1 MTVLLSDNAMPTA
14 GLPMTEIDYLS
25 LGPTGSRV
33 ELWDGSLHSCPRET
47 PRHQLIVGALAVA
60 LRAGRQDMNILTSV
74 AVRLDPGRIAVPDLI
89 VTGQIDL
96 DAPVVEAAE
105 VRLVCE
111 VVSPGSAAV
120 DRAMKMYCYAA
131 AGIPWYLLAEQEY
144 NTLYSYVLSGG
155 VYIQD
160 SVMHLDGVT
169 GTAPADPE
177 G

>member
-1 MTVLLSDNAMPTA
+1 MTMLLTDGPLPTA
-14 GLPMTEIDYLS
+14 GLPVTEADYMS

-33 ELWDGSLHSCPRET
+33 ELWDGSLHTCPRET
-47 PRHQLIVGALAVA
+47 PRHQLIAGALAVA
-60 LRAGRQDMNILTSV
+60 LRAGRQDMNILASV

-89 VTGQIDL
+89 VTGKIDL
-96 DAPVVEAAE
+96 DAALVEACD

-111 VVSPGSAAV
+111 VVSHGSAAV

-144 NTLYSYVLSGG
+144 NALYSYVLSEG

-169 GTAPADPE
+169 GAHQE

>member
-1 MTVLLSDNAMPTA
+1 LSDGALPTT
-14 GLPMTEIDYLS
+14 GLPVTEADYLALRS
-25 LGPTGSRV
+25 TGSRV
-33 ELWDGSLHSCPRET
+33 ELWDGSLHICPRET

-60 LRAGRQDMNILTSV
+60 LRAGRTDMNILSSV
-74 AVRLDPGRIAVPDLI
+74 AVRLGPGRIAVPDLI
-89 VTGQIDL
+89 VTGPIDL
-96 DAPVVEAAE
+96 DADLVEASE

-144 NTLYSYVLSGG
+144 NALYSYTLSGG
-155 VYIQD
+155 VYLQD
-160 SVMHLDGVT
+160 SVMHLDNVT
-169 GTAPADPE
+169 G

>member
-1 MTVLLSDNAMPTA
+1 MTVLLSDGPLPTA
-14 GLPMTEIDYLS
+14 GLPVSEADYFS

-60 LRAGRQDMNILTSV
+60 LRAGRADMNILYSV

-89 VTGQIDL
+89 VTGPIDL
-96 DAPVVEAAE
+96 DSMVVEAPE
-105 VRLVCE
+105 VKLVCE
-111 VVSPGSAAV
+111 VVSAGSAAV

-144 NTLYSYVLSGG
+144 NALYSYVLTEG
-155 VYIQD
+155 VYVQD
-160 SVMHLDGVT
+160 SVMHLGGVV
-169 GTAPADPE
+169 GVNLD
-177 G
+177 

>member
-1 MTVLLSDNAMPTA
+1 MTMLLTDSALPTT
-14 GLPMTEIDYLS
+14 GLPVTEADYLA

-33 ELWDGSLHSCPRET
+33 ELWDGSLHTCPRET

-60 LRAGRQDMNILTSV
+60 LRAGRADMNILAGV

-89 VTGQIDL
+89 VTGPIDL
-96 DAPVVEAAE
+96 DAALVEAAE

-111 VVSPGSAAV
+111 VVSHGSAAV

-144 NTLYSYVLSGG
+144 NALYSYVLSGG

-169 GTAPADPE
+169 GTPTDN
-177 G
+177 

>member
-1 MTVLLSDNAMPTA
+1 MTVLLTDNALPTA
-14 GLPMTEIDYLS
+14 GLPVTEIDYLS

-60 LRAGRQDMNILTSV
+60 LRAGRQDMNILSSV

-120 DRAMKMYCYAA
+120 DRAMKMYCYAS

-144 NTLYSYVLSGG
+144 NALYSYVLSGG

-169 GTAPADPE
+169 GTAPADA
-177 G
+177 

>member
-1 MTVLLSDNAMPTA
+1 MTVLLTDNALPTA
-14 GLPMTEIDYLS
+14 GLPVTEIDYLS

-47 PRHQLIVGALAVA
+47 PRHQLIVGALQVA
-60 LRAGRQDMNILTSV
+60 LRAGRQDMNILSSV
-74 AVRLDPGRIAVPDLI
+74 AVRLDPGRIAVPDII

-96 DAPVVEAAE
+96 DAPLVEAAE

-120 DRAMKMYCYAA
+120 DRAMKMYCYAS
-131 AGIPWYLLAEQEY
+131 AGIPWCLLAEQEY
-144 NTLYSYVLSGG
+144 NALYSYVLSGG

-169 GTAPADPE
+169 GTAPPADA
-177 G
+177 

>member
-1 MTVLLSDNAMPTA
+1 MTVLLTDNALPTA
-14 GLPMTEIDYLS
+14 GLPVTEIDYLS

-47 PRHQLIVGALAVA
+47 PRHQLIVGALQVA
-60 LRAGRQDMNILTSV
+60 LRAGRQDMNILSSV

-89 VTGQIDL
+89 VTGPIDL
-96 DAPVVEAAE
+96 DAPLVEAAE
-105 VRLVCE
+105 VKLICE
-111 VVSPGSAAV
+111 VVSAGSAAV
-120 DRAMKMYCYAA
+120 DRAMKMYCYAS

-144 NTLYSYVLSGG
+144 NALYSYVLSGG

-169 GTAPADPE
+169 GTTT
-177 G
+177 GG